1 MTRSNVPY
9 LAYVQILAGAL
20 LLSTGATVIK
30 SVHFGV
36 LELAGWR
43 AAVIALFLLVAIRPP
58 RICWD
63 RKLIPAALAHGI
75 TTLLF
80 MWGNKLTAAATAIFL
95 QYTAPLYL
103 LLLGPWLLKEPF
115 QRRDLGI
122 VGLIAAG
129 MALLLMDPVKT
140 STHASNPGLGSL
152 VAATCGIAWAFTTL
166 TMRGLSRQPHEG
178 FRRAIAAVIL
188 ANACLAAGLLPVVG
202 IPVQATVADWGLVAY
217 MGVFQLG
224 CAFILISLG
233 LRRVGAFEGSLL
245 LLVEPLLS
253 PLWAYVIHGE
263 EPGILVW
270 LGGSLVLLASVLR
283 LRASARTPIA
293 DEPGTEPQRR
303 G

>member
-1 MTRSNVPY
+1 
-9 LAYVQILAGAL
+9 
-20 LLSTGATVIK
+20 
-30 SVHFGV
+30 
-36 LELAGWR
+36 
-43 AAVIALFLLVAIRPP
+43 
-58 RICWD
+58 
-63 RKLIPAALAHGI
+63 
-75 TTLLF
+75 
-80 MWGNKLTAAATAIFL
+80 
-95 QYTAPLYL
+95 
-103 LLLGPWLLKEPF
+103 
-115 QRRDLGI
+115 
-122 VGLIAAG
+122 

-166 TMRGLSRQPHEG
+166 TMRGLSRQPDEG

-202 IPVQATVADWGLVAY
+202 VPAQATVADWSLVAY

-263 EPGILVW
+263 EPGLLVW

-283 LRASARTPIA
+283 LRASSHAPMA
-293 DEPGTEPQRR
+293 DQPPTAPQRR

>member
-122 VGLIAAG
+122 VGLIGGG

-263 EPGILVW
+263 EPGLLVW

-283 LRASARTPIA
+283 LRASSHAPMA
-293 DEPGTEPQRR
+293 DQPPTAPQRR